1 MADEYRASP
10 LSVRLSQEDR
20 EWLAKRADDEDVSV
34 HALIRR
40 AVEHFRYWQ
49 EEGEEALKEALEI
62 FEAERSG
69 HDDERRRRLYFQR
82 EYDVQSRRLHDMLR
96 DERHRRWEQ
105 EKQLRDERDLRAAYE
120 DRLRDERNLR
130 RQSRRLRDM
139 LRDERHRRWE
149 QEKQLRDERDLRA
162 ERESR
167 LRDERDYYERQAKAA
182 EAYRNALYGPTIAK
196 LLTLAIRSESDGEA
210 TAAFAKARAL
220 HRARQYSRSDTR

>member
-105 EKQLRDERDLRAAYE
+105 EKQLRDERDLRA
-120 DRLRDERNLR
+120 
-130 RQSRRLRDM
+130 
-139 LRDERHRRWE
+139 
-149 QEKQLRDERDLRA
+149 

-220 HRARQYSRSDTR
+220 HRARRYSRSDTR